1 MSGDPCAGFNQEHHT
16 NSRDVLDS
24 AFGHEG
30 TCQDVT
36 GDACAAFEKKR
47 CVARQQPAAV
57 AASTQGLGVQGG
69 GHIRG
74 PRDGRCAVMRVYGLE
89 LRIRLH
95 APTTRQARLLY
106 PLKSYRLA
114 PLIAK
119 IIIPSL
125 IQSHRPAGHLQR
137 PLHGQAAGAKESVY
151 AKGL

>member
-1 MSGDPCAGFNQEHHT
+1 MLCIREEEMRGQATASGSCSIN
-16 NSRDVLDS
+16 
-24 AFGHEG
+24 
-30 TCQDVT
+30 
-36 GDACAAFEKKR
+36 
-47 CVARQQPAAV
+47 ARARV
-57 AASTQGLGVQGG
+57 SGG
-69 GHIRG
+69 GHIQG

-125 IQSHRPAGHLQR
+125 IQSHRPAGHLQHPAMLCVSCLVSCSR
-137 PLHGQAAGAKESVY
+137 LHTSMRWSCCA
-151 AKGL
+151 